1 MAILALQNLIDA
13 ARREARPP
21 AGGPEDGTLAA
32 AG

>member
-13 ARREARPP
+13 AGEARPP
-21 AGGPEDGTLAA
+21 AGCPEDGRSPP